1 MLSTA
6 YSGTGRRPLSDHGI
20 SQADPSV
27 LGRGGLLNPA
37 ARDTQPG
44 PPAWTPGSDARSGYP
59 AQPRGLDRVNLD
71 LYGAAALINGR
82 VKSGLNAFKRDP
94 VGHQRPQIHP
104 F

>member
-1 MLSTA
+1 MLFTA
-6 YSGTGRRPLSDHGI
+6 YSGTGRRPLSDHGM

-27 LGRGGLLNPA
+27 LGRGELFNRA

-44 PPAWTPGSDARSGYP
+44 PPAWTPGRDTRSGYP

-71 LYGAAALINGR
+71 LYGAAAFIDGR
-82 VKSGLNAFKRDP
+82 VESGLNVFKRNT